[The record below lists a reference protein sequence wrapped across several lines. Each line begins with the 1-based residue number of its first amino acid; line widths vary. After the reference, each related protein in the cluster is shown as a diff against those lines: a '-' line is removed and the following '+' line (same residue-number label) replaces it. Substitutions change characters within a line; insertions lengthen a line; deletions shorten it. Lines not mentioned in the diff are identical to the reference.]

1 MMEEEILKAVDIL
14 RKGKTILYPTD
25 TIWGIGCDA
34 THAKAVSKIFKIKE
48 RAEKK
53 SLIVL
58 LDAADKIEHY
68 VPNVPHLAYDL
79 MRNYTSPLT
88 IIYPT
93 SKGLAK
99 NVVGEDQSIAIRV
112 VRDEFCRRMI
122 ELFGKPVVST
132 SANVSG
138 EPAPLSFSRIS
149 ETLKRKVDHVVDY
162 HQQHVSRTKPSTI
175 IKIRQDGTFDVLRK

>member
-1 MMEEEILKAVDIL
+1 MEEEIKKAVQFL
-14 RKGKTILYPTD
+14 SKGKTILYPTD

-34 THAKAVSKIFKIKE
+34 TNTRAVSRIFKIKKRE
-48 RAEKK
+48 EKK

-58 LDAADKIEHY
+58 LDSADKIEQY
-68 VPNVPHLAYDL
+68 VSNVPQLAFDL

-88 IIYPT
+88 IIYPNA
-93 SKGLAK
+93 KGLAK

-122 ELFGKPVVST
+122 EMFGKPIVST

-138 EPAPLSFSRIS
+138 EPAPLAFSKIS
-149 ETLKRKVDHVVDY
+149 EEVKKNVDHIVD
-162 HQQHVSRTKPSTI
+162 HNQQHLTRTKPSTI
-175 IKIRQDGTFDVLRK
+175 IKIRQDGSFDVLRK

>member
-1 MMEEEILKAVDIL
+1 MIEQEIIKAVEILE
-14 RKGKTILYPTD
+14 KGKTILYPTD

-34 THAKAVSKIFKIKE
+34 TNAKAVSKIFKIKE
-48 RAEKK
+48 RAENK

-58 LDAADKIEHY
+58 LDSPDKIEQY

-88 IIYPT
+88 IIYPS

-99 NVVGEDQSIAIRV
+99 NVVGEDLSIAIRV

-122 ELFGKPVVST
+122 ERFGKPVVSS

-149 ETLKRKVDHVVDY
+149 EVVRRRVDHVVDY
-162 HQQHVSRTKPSTI
+162 NQQHISRTKPSTI
-175 IKIRQDGTFDVLRK
+175 IKIRLDGTFDVLRK